1 MRKRKSFERQEGIK
15 SGRLVVIAAEGKD
28 TENIYFEEMK
38 ASMHASGVHVEVL
51 RRGTN
56 ESSPEEVYRQIQG
69 FVSEYDIDEDD
80 QLWAV
85 VDRDKWTEKM
95 LSEVAMKCSQNRFF

>member
-51 RRGTN
+51 RRGTMN
-56 ESSPEEVYRQIQG
+56 PVQKRY
-69 FVSEYDIDEDD
+69 IDRYKA
-80 QLWAV
+80 LLV
-85 VDRDKWTEKM
+85 NM
-95 LSEVAMKCSQNRFF
+95 ILMKTISYGLLLIETSGRRKCYLRLL